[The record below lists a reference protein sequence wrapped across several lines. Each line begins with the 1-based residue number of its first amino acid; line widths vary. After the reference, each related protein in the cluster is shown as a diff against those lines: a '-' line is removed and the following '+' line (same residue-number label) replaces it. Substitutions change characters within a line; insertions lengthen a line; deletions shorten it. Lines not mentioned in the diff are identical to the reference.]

1 MHRWKGKEASDND
14 DGDDDG
20 DDDSADQPTPLT
32 HDAYV
37 RRSGGRGGGRQ
48 DKVKKQRKKH
58 SEEPRPPLR
67 DRAELQCQPNRA
79 TGC

>member
-32 HDAYV
+32 MRKCAC
-37 RRSGGRGGGRQ
+37 GGRGGGRQ
-48 DKVKKQRKKH
+48 DKVKKQRKKR

-67 DRAELQCQPNRA
+67 DRADLQCPPNRA